1 MSSKRLMN
9 HLSRK
14 MGRNTTATP
23 ADRET
28 RTVVTLTRSDLGL
41 IVKWF
46 EGTLS
51 DHERHMHPAE
61 VAHMRKIIKKVKAGA

>member
-1 MSSKRLMN
+1 MSKRLMN

-28 RTVVTLTRSDLGL
+28 RTVTLTRSDLGL

-51 DHERHMHPAE
+51 DHERHMDPNEA
-61 VAHMRKIIKKVKAGA
+61 AHMREVVHKVKAAG

>member
-1 MSSKRLMN
+1 MSKRLMN

-14 MGRNTTATP
+14 MSRNTTATP
-23 ADRET
+23 ADLET
-28 RTVVTLTRSDLGL
+28 RAVTLTRSELNFV
-41 IVKWF
+41 VKWF

>member
-1 MSSKRLMN
+1 MSKRLMN

-14 MGRNTTATP
+14 MSRNTTATP
-23 ADRET
+23 ADMET
-28 RTVVTLTRSDLGL
+28 RAVTLTRSELNFV
-41 IVKWF
+41 VKWF

>member
-1 MSSKRLMN
+1 MSKRLMN

-14 MGRNTTATP
+14 MSRNTTATP
-23 ADRET
+23 ADMET
-28 RTVVTLTRSDLGL
+28 RTVTLTRSDVDLVARWL
-41 IVKWF
+41 

-51 DHERHMHPAE
+51 DHERHMNPAE